1 MNLEFRP
8 IESADWN
15 KVRRIYLE
23 GLTTGQAS
31 FESEASTWRRWDAAH
46 NDDCRIAAVDHG
58 VIVAWGALSPFSSRA
73 VYKGVAEASVYVM
86 AKWRGRGVG
95 SATLQELIRQS
106 EVAGYWTLLAKIFP
120 ENKPSLALSAK
131 NGFREVG
138 ILRNIG
144 RHGDRW
150 RDVVLVERR
159 AVLL

>member
-23 GLTTGQAS
+23 GLITGQAS
-31 FESEASTWRRWDAAH
+31 FESEASTWSRWDAAH
-46 NDDCRIAAVDHG
+46 NADCRIAAVDHG

-86 AKWRGRGVG
+86 AKWRGCGVG
-95 SATLQELIRQS
+95 SAALQELIRQS

-120 ENKPSLALSAK
+120 ENKPSLALAAK

-138 ILRNIG
+138 VLRNIG
-144 RHGDRW
+144 RHGDSW
-150 RDVVLVERR
+150 RDVVLLERR
-159 AVLL
+159 AALL

>member
-8 IESADWN
+8 IEIADWDN
-15 KVRRIYLE
+15 VRRIYLD

-31 FESEASTWRRWDAAH
+31 FESEAPTWRRWDAAH
-46 NDDCRIAAVDHG
+46 NDDCRIVAVDRG
-58 VIVAWGALSPFSSRA
+58 VIVAWAALSPFSSRA

-95 SATLQELIRQS
+95 SAALQELIRQS
-106 EVAGYWTLLAKIFP
+106 EIAGYWTLLAKIFP
-120 ENKPSLALSAK
+120 ENLPSLALSVK

-138 ILRNIG
+138 VLRNIG

-150 RDVVLVERR
+150 RDVVLLERR
-159 AVLL
+159 AAL